1 MFTALSERLT
11 ATLKRLTGRGVLSEQ
26 DVTEALREIRRHLLE
41 ADVSFEVTTGFVER
55 VRERAVGV
63 IAVKS
68 VSPGQQVAKL
78 VHDELA
84 RMLGASDEDLAR
96 KVGAQHAA
104 PLQFAPVGP
113 TVILLVGLQGS
124 GKTTTAAK
132 LARRL
137 KLEQKAPGLVAA
149 DPYRPAAGDQ
159 LRQLVEQ
166 VGVQVFPREQG
177 AGSGTV
183 LEVVQQAVREAEK
196 ARCRTVI
203 VDTAGR
209 LQIDAELMDELKALR
224 AATSPREVLLV
235 ADGMTGQDA
244 VRIARGFHEG
254 VGLTGAILT
263 KLDGDARGGAA
274 LSIHGVTGVP
284 IKFIGTGEN
293 VGAQHAAPLLEPFDP
308 VRMAGRILGQGDV
321 VALVEKAAATID
333 AEAAERLEKKARSK
347 QGMDLADFLVALK
360 QMQAMGP
367 IKQVLG
373 LLPGVNARAL
383 KAVNADD
390 KRLKH
395 VEAIVLS
402 MTPDERTDP
411 SILTGSRRLRIAKGA
426 GRTVQEVNRLL
437 EQFQQMR
444 KLLKRTW
451 ARYGNSHSAA
461 ARGTEGAELLP
472 DRRRGFAL
480 SPRRAVRR
488 DLGPLQ
494 PAHQSRRH
502 PRGCGASARLAR
514 QGGPPDRHGP
524 LAAEEGGSAGQTTRV
539 VGRVRKPHG
548 QRGEV
553 AVFPLVENPGAV
565 FTPKARLL
573 VVNEERQ
580 VVAGPLVVAR
590 RRAYHREWL
599 LSFVGVK
606 SRADVEPWR
615 EHFVAVEETDADD

>member
-11 ATLKRLTGRGVLSEQ
+11 ATLKRLTGRGVLSQQ

-41 ADVSFEVTTGFVER
+41 AYVSFEVTTGFVER

-149 DPYRPAAGDQ
+149 DPYRPAAGEQ
-159 LRQLVEQ
+159 LRQLGEQ
-166 VGVQVFPREQG
+166 VGVPVFGRSSTDVVGLVQQHAAPLRSPTG
-177 AGSGTV
+177 VVA
-183 LEVVQQAVREAEK
+183 LVQQAVREAEK

-244 VRIARGFHEG
+244 VR
-254 VGLTGAILT
+254 
-263 KLDGDARGGAA
+263 
-274 LSIHGVTGVP
+274 
-284 IKFIGTGEN
+284 
-293 VGAQHAAPLLEPFDP
+293 
-308 VRMAGRILGQGDV
+308 MAGRILGQGDV
-321 VALVEKAAATID
+321 VALVEKAAATMD
-333 AEAAERLEKKARSK
+333 AEAAQRLERKARSK
-347 QGMDLADFLVALK
+347 RGMDLADFLVALK

-367 IKQVLG
+367 MKQVLG
-373 LLPGVNARAL
+373 LLPGVNAQAL

-390 KRLKH
+390 KRLKQ

-402 MTPDERTDP
+402 MTPDERADP
-411 SILTGSRRLRIAKGA
+411 SILSGSRRLRIAKGA

-444 KLLKRTW
+444 KLLKRT
-451 ARYGNSHSAA
+451 
-461 ARGTEGAELLP
+461 
-472 DRRRGFAL
+472 
-480 SPRRAVRR
+480 
-488 DLGPLQ
+488 
-494 PAHQSRRH
+494 
-502 PRGCGASARLAR
+502 
-514 QGGPPDRHGP
+514 
-524 LAAEEGGSAGQTTRV
+524 
-539 VGRVRKPHG
+539 
-548 QRGEV
+548 
-553 AVFPLVENPGAV
+553 
-565 FTPKARLL
+565 
-573 VVNEERQ
+573 
-580 VVAGPLVVAR
+580 
-590 RRAYHREWL
+590 
-599 LSFVGVK
+599 
-606 SRADVEPWR
+606 
-615 EHFVAVEETDADD
+615 

>member
-78 VHDELA
+78 VHDEIAAL
-84 RMLGASDEDLAR
+84 LGRTKRTLD
-96 KVGAQHAA
+96 
-104 PLQFAPVGP
+104 FAPVGP

-159 LRQLVEQ
+159 LRQLGEQ

-244 VRIARGFHEG
+244 VRIARGFQEG

-284 IKFIGTGEN
+284 IKFIGVGEH
-293 VGAQHAAPLLEPFDP
+293 VGAQHAAPQLEPFDP

-321 VALVEKAAATID
+321 VALVEKAAATMD
-333 AEAAERLEKKARSK
+333 AEAAQRLERKARSK
-347 QGMDLADFLVALK
+347 RGMDLADFLVALK

-373 LLPGVNARAL
+373 LLPGVNAQAL
-383 KAVNADD
+383 KAVTADD

-402 MTPDERTDP
+402 MTPDERADP
-411 SILTGSRRLRIAKGA
+411 SVLSGSRRLRIAKGA

-444 KLLKRTW
+444 KLLKRT
-451 ARYGNSHSAA
+451 
-461 ARGTEGAELLP
+461 
-472 DRRRGFAL
+472 
-480 SPRRAVRR
+480 
-488 DLGPLQ
+488 
-494 PAHQSRRH
+494 
-502 PRGCGASARLAR
+502 
-514 QGGPPDRHGP
+514 
-524 LAAEEGGSAGQTTRV
+524 
-539 VGRVRKPHG
+539 
-548 QRGEV
+548 
-553 AVFPLVENPGAV
+553 
-565 FTPKARLL
+565 
-573 VVNEERQ
+573 
-580 VVAGPLVVAR
+580 
-590 RRAYHREWL
+590 
-599 LSFVGVK
+599 
-606 SRADVEPWR
+606 
-615 EHFVAVEETDADD
+615 

>member
-11 ATLKRLTGRGVLSEQ
+11 AALKRLTGRGVLSEQ

-41 ADVSFEVTTGFVER
+41 ADVSFEVTQGFVER
-55 VRERAVGV
+55 VRERAVGA
-63 IAVKS
+63 IAVTA
-68 VSPGQQVAKL
+68 VNPGQQVVKL
-78 VHDELA
+78 VHDEIVAL
-84 RMLGASDEDLAR
+84 LGGTKRGLDFAS
-96 KVGAQHAA
+96 
-104 PLQFAPVGP
+104 VGP
-113 TVILLVGLQGS
+113 TVMLLVGLQGS

-149 DPYRPAAGDQ
+149 DLARPAAREQ
-159 LRQLVEQ
+159 LEQLGAQ
-166 VGVQVFPREQG
+166 VGVPVFPGERG

-183 LEVVQQAVREAEK
+183 LELVQQAVREAEK

-209 LQIDAELMDELKALR
+209 LQIDAKLMDELKALR

-244 VRIARGFHEG
+244 VRIARGFQDG

-284 IKFIGTGEN
+284 IKYIGVGEN
-293 VGAQHAAPLLEPFDP
+293 VGAQHAAPQLEPFDP
-308 VRMAGRILGQGDV
+308 VRMAGRILGQGDI
-321 VALVEKAAATID
+321 VALVEKAAATMD
-333 AEAAERLEKKARSK
+333 AEATQRLERKARSK

-373 LLPGVNARAL
+373 LLPGVNAQAL

-390 KRLKH
+390 RRLKH

-402 MTPDERTDP
+402 MTPGERADP
-411 SILTGSRRLRIAKGA
+411 SVLTGSRRLRIAKGA

-444 KLLKRTW
+444 KLLKRT
-451 ARYGNSHSAA
+451 
-461 ARGTEGAELLP
+461 
-472 DRRRGFAL
+472 
-480 SPRRAVRR
+480 
-488 DLGPLQ
+488 
-494 PAHQSRRH
+494 
-502 PRGCGASARLAR
+502 
-514 QGGPPDRHGP
+514 
-524 LAAEEGGSAGQTTRV
+524 
-539 VGRVRKPHG
+539 
-548 QRGEV
+548 
-553 AVFPLVENPGAV
+553 
-565 FTPKARLL
+565 
-573 VVNEERQ
+573 
-580 VVAGPLVVAR
+580 
-590 RRAYHREWL
+590 
-599 LSFVGVK
+599 
-606 SRADVEPWR
+606 
-615 EHFVAVEETDADD
+615 

>member
-55 VRERAVGV
+55 VRERAVWV
-63 IAVKS
+63 IAVPS
-68 VSPGQQVAKL
+68 VSTGQQVAKL
-78 VHDELA
+78 VHDEIA

-104 PLQFAPVGP
+104 HLQFAPVGP

-149 DPYRPAAGDQ
+149 DPYRPAAAEQ
-159 LRQLVEQ
+159 LRQLGEQ
-166 VGVQVFPREQG
+166 VGVPVFPGKGETG
-177 AGSGTV
+177 NGKG
-183 LEVVQQAVREAEK
+183 VVALVQDALRDAEK

-209 LQIDAELMDELKALR
+209 LQIDAELMDELKTLR
-224 AATSPREVLLV
+224 AATRPREVLLV

-244 VRIARGFHEG
+244 VRVARGFQEG

-284 IKFIGTGEN
+284 IRYVGVGEKPE
-293 VGAQHAAPLLEPFDP
+293 ALEPFSP
-308 VRMAGRILGQGDV
+308 VQVAGRILGQGDV

-333 AEAAERLEKKARSK
+333 AEAAQRLEKKARSK

-367 IKQVLG
+367 LQQVLG
-373 LLPGVNARAL
+373 LLPGVTPQAL

-390 KRLKH
+390 RRLKH

-402 MTPDERTDP
+402 MSPGERADP
-411 SILTGSRRLRIAKGA
+411 AVLTGSRRLRIAKGA

-437 EQFQQMR
+437 EQFRQMR
-444 KLLKRTW
+444 KLLKRT
-451 ARYGNSHSAA
+451 
-461 ARGTEGAELLP
+461 
-472 DRRRGFAL
+472 
-480 SPRRAVRR
+480 
-488 DLGPLQ
+488 
-494 PAHQSRRH
+494 
-502 PRGCGASARLAR
+502 
-514 QGGPPDRHGP
+514 
-524 LAAEEGGSAGQTTRV
+524 
-539 VGRVRKPHG
+539 
-548 QRGEV
+548 
-553 AVFPLVENPGAV
+553 
-565 FTPKARLL
+565 
-573 VVNEERQ
+573 
-580 VVAGPLVVAR
+580 
-590 RRAYHREWL
+590 
-599 LSFVGVK
+599 
-606 SRADVEPWR
+606 
-615 EHFVAVEETDADD
+615 